1 MVVPSEKKGMKW
13 LDLVKITLRENPGK
27 SFKQVLK
34 IAKKSYRKTNKAS
47 SKGARKSR
55 RNNKT
60 KRGGSGS
67 SSSSSGEQKSQN
79 SQQHGGNQQEQ
90 QGELPVGKQ
99 SGGNSGNPLLDMVKG
114 AGSSQKGGSSG
125 SSGNPLLDMVK
136 GAGPSQ
142 KGGSGGGSSAGKA
155 VFGENAAPVA

>member
-60 KRGGSGS
+60 KRGGS

-114 AGSSQKGGSSG
+114 AGSSQKGGS
-125 SSGNPLLDMVK
+125 
-136 GAGPSQ
+136 
-142 KGGSGGGSSAGKA
+142 GGGSSAGKA